1 MVITRLMCTLGRLE
15 MVITRMMCTSGHLVN
30 GHHSVDVHFRASG
43 KWTTIEGGSI
53 HRHKKGKEESA
64 ASLKISRVIR

>member
-1 MVITRLMCTLGRLE
+1 MGINKQMPTYRHLEIDINRLMCTLGQ
-15 MVITRMMCTSGHLVN
+15 LVN